1 MELIK
6 IEILL
11 LYWCAT
17 HDTFLDFSRVE
28 YWKKEESHKS
38 HPKWPLRLSSKSR
51 RGLISLE
58 MFLNLRKD
66 FDVKTDINWTATLS
80 FHASF
85 DPQFFQQIRH

>member
-17 HDTFLDFSRVE
+17 HDTLLDFSRVE
-28 YWKKEESHKS
+28 YCKKEESKS
-38 HPKWPLRLSSKSR
+38 HPKGPLRLSSKSR

-66 FDVKTDINWTATLS
+66 FDVKTDIN
-80 FHASF
+80 
-85 DPQFFQQIRH
+85 